1 MLRLAGRRQGFFV
14 MRVKAQIMDEAAV
27 KRALVRISHEIVEKN
42 DGVGDVILAG
52 IKRRGVP
59 LSKLIADNIKK
70 IEDKEIP
77 LGILDISLYRDDLTR
92 LNENPEVRNTEFP
105 FDITGKKVILV
116 DDVIYT
122 GRTARAA
129 IEALFE
135 RGRPAAIQFAV
146 LIDRGHRELPIRA
159 DFVGKNVPTS
169 RSEMIEVRVPEYDGE
184 TGVYLMELA
193 G

>member
-1 MLRLAGRRQGFFV
+1 MCYVLPEEGRAFFV
-14 MRVKAQIMDEAAV
+14 MREKAKIMDEAAV
-27 KRALVRISHEIVEKN
+27 RRALVRISHEIVEKN
-42 DGVGDVILAG
+42 DGVGDIILAG

-59 LSKLIADNIKK
+59 LSQLIAENIKK
-70 IEDKEIP
+70 IEDREIP
-77 LGILDISLYRDDLTR
+77 LGILDISLYRDDLTP

-135 RGRPAAIQFAV
+135 CGRPAAIQFAV

-169 RSEMIEVRVPEYDGE
+169 RNEMIEVRVPEYDRE
-184 TGVYLMELA
+184 TGVYLMDLA
-193 G
+193 